1 MGGLLTTVDRRG
13 ADAGVAHALQVTPD
27 NFARAESDMQFMTVV
42 KRGGF
47 GRLSH
52 ERDFPPA
59 GRQSSPWADGD
70 VLRSRAVFDLE
81 LGPVTVTV
89 PAGGERFVSLEALD
103 EDHYTVAMFYGP
115 GTYSFSF
122 DNVSTRYVLIV
133 VRIMVDPAN
142 RADLA
147 RVHELQEAITV
158 SRQGGGRFVIPNWD
172 PVSQA
177 KVRVAL
183 QLLANTVS
191 GDDRTFGAREEVDP
205 VRHLI
210 GTATQWDRCPPRD
223 IAYLHAVP
231 RKNDG
236 RTTHRLSVGHVPVDG
251 FWSLS
256 VYDINGHFLS
266 ESHDGRTVNSL
277 TATRAADGSIVVH
290 FGGCEQGFDNCLQ
303 IANSWCYVVR
313 LYRPRAEILGGKWK
327 FPDAQPM
334 YGATAAGNW

>member
-1 MGGLLTTVDRRG
+1 
-13 ADAGVAHALQVTPD
+13 
-27 NFARAESDMQFMTVV
+27 
-42 KRGGF
+42 
-47 GRLSH
+47 
-52 ERDFPPA
+52 
-59 GRQSSPWADGD
+59 

-89 PAGGERFVSLEALD
+89 PDAGERFVSLEALD
-103 EDHYTVAMFYGP
+103 EDHYTVGMFYGP
-115 GTYSFSF
+115 GTYTFSF

-133 VRIMVDPAN
+133 MRIMVDPAN

-147 RVHELQEAITV
+147 RVHELQETISV

-210 GTATQWDRCPPRD
+210 GTATQWERCPPRD

-236 RTTHRLSVGHVPVDG
+236 RTAHRLSVGHVPVDG

-256 VYDINGHFLS
+256 VYDINGQFLS
-266 ESHDGRTVNSL
+266 ESHDGRTINSL
-277 TATRAADGSIVVH
+277 TAPRAADGSVVVQ

-303 IANSWCYVVR
+303 IAKGWCYVVR
-313 LYRPRAEILGGKWK
+313 LYRPRAELLGGKWK
-327 FPDAQPM
+327 FPEAQPM
-334 YGATAAGNW
+334 YGATVAGNW